1 MSVELPAQAVTV
13 RCDPGVPGSGV
24 IPEWLALIRECNRHK
39 PAIFGRPES
48 QGPWWSGGYVEEYAD
63 ARVILPANTRT
74 EEEGALV
81 VAKTDRGGDVI
92 RTAAHALGLHVA
104 GDPE

>member
-1 MSVELPAQAVTV
+1 
-13 RCDPGVPGSGV
+13 
-24 IPEWLALIRECNRHK
+24 
-39 PAIFGRPES
+39 
-48 QGPWWSGGYVEEYAD
+48 
-63 ARVILPANTRT
+63 VILPANTRT

-92 RTAAHALGLHVA
+92 RTAAHALGLHVS